1 MKKKMVI
8 LATAL
13 VTAGTLSLA
22 YAANIDKGKA
32 LFESPALGG
41 GTTGKSCN
49 TCHADGKSLGGDLF
63 DRKKLTIMGMEKN
76 NVEEMVN
83 VCIEKPLGGV
93 AIDPQGEEM
102 QDLIAYMKTLVS
114 KQAKKKSKKKYE
126 GC

>member
-1 MKKKMVI
+1 MKKTIFI

-13 VTAGTLSLA
+13 FTLGSLSLVH
-22 YAANIDKGKA
+22 AADIDKGKA

-49 TCHADGKSLGGDLF
+49 TCHVGGKGFGGDLF
-63 DRKKLTIMGMEKN
+63 DRKKLTIMGMKKT

-83 VCIEKPLGGV
+83 VCIERPLGGA
-93 AIDPQGEEM
+93 AIDPQGAEM
-102 QDLIAYMKTLVS
+102 QDIIAYMKTLVS
-114 KQAKKKSKKKYE
+114 KQAKKKAKKQVE

>member
-8 LATAL
+8 LAAAF

-49 TCHADGKSLGGDLF
+49 TCHPSGKNLGGDLF
-63 DRKKLTIMGMEKN
+63 DRANLTIMGMEKN
-76 NVEEMVN
+76 NVE
-83 VCIEKPLGGV
+83 
-93 AIDPQGEEM
+93 
-102 QDLIAYMKTLVS
+102 
-114 KQAKKKSKKKYE
+114 
-126 GC
+126 